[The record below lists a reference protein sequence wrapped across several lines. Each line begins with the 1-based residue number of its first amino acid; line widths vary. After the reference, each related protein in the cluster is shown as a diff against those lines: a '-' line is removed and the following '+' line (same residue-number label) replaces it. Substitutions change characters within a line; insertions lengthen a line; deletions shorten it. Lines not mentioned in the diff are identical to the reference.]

1 MSYNFFVRSNITF
14 GKGAVKEL
22 PGIIKGHGL
31 KKVLLVYDGGV
42 KAAGIAG
49 QRSMTKDTRIS
60 GKCTV
65 IWTGICINTNR
76 H

>member
-49 QRSMTKDTRIS
+49 DRRSGSFESPR
-60 GKCTV
+60 
-65 IWTGICINTNR
+65 
-76 H
+76 